1 MSPLSIIVS
10 LMHTPRY
17 LTELL
22 NLISLLPIRQLG
34 MQDKANRL
42 E

>member
-1 MSPLSIIVS
+1 MSSLSDTIS

-17 LTELL
+17 FTELL
-22 NLISLLPIRQLG
+22 NLITVSPIWQLG